1 MSINRLFENSGI
13 PSERVLSMT
22 ILHEDEEEERRSWGC
37 DAEVRLQPVM
47 LASHKALVR
56 VLAVLFLI

>member
-1 MSINRLFENSGI
+1 MSINRVFENSGI

-22 ILHEDEEEERRSWGC
+22 ILHEDEEERWSWGC

>member
-1 MSINRLFENSGI
+1 MSINRVFENSGI

-22 ILHEDEEEERRSWGC
+22 ILHEDEEEERSWGC

-56 VLAVLFLI
+56 VLAVLFLV